1 MLDFKGKKVG
11 AILSCNEIQKYIDWI
26 PYAAKAWENNGAV
39 PVIILVNHDVIPE
52 NLKVEGWDVRLLP
65 KIEGILSS
73 YQAQIVR
80 QFYAGILVEYDAV
93 ITSDL
98 DTICL
103 PSKTF
108 FERYINESI
117 EDNKFIATR
126 YNHPEIFIPWN
137 VAPPKIWSEVM
148 GGINTVE
155 DVVTYIK
162 SIFEQ
167 GGGYQNV
174 NNFKHPNVYYT
185 IDQMVLTKQVFEYAM
200 DKNTQG
206 KGQVN
211 GIIQTSI
218 TPDMDW
224 AHHRNY
230 MVPYINNNK
239 VKIID
244 KLDLFQ
250 SYITEDGKVIEAG
263 TYQWNNNDKKEITL
277 EDLNPE
283 RHICLGTGNATNFSK
298 EILDWTLNNLWK

>member
-11 AILSCNEIQKYIDWI
+11 AILSCNEIQKYMDWV
-26 PYAAKAWENNGAV
+26 PYAAKAWENNGAT
-39 PVIILVNHDVIPE
+39 PVIILINHESIPE
-52 NLKVEGWDVRLLP
+52 KLKGKGWDVRLLP

-73 YQAQIVR
+73 YQSQIVR
-80 QFYAGILVEYDAV
+80 QFYAGILVEYDAI

-137 VAPPKIWSEVM
+137 VAPPQIWSKVM

-155 DVVTYIK
+155 DVVECIK

-167 GGGYQNV
+167 GGGLQNV
-174 NNFKHPNVYYT
+174 DNFKHPNTYYT

-200 DKNTQG
+200 KEDTHG
-206 KGQVN
+206 KGQIN
-211 GIIQTSI
+211 GVVQTP
-218 TPDMDW
+218 TTHNMDW

-230 MVPYINNNK
+230 TIPYINNDK

-250 SYITEDGKVIEAG
+250 SYITPDGKVTEAG
-263 TYQWNNNDKKEITL
+263 TYQWNNNDKREITL
-277 EDLNPE
+277 EDINPE

-298 EILDWTLNNLWK
+298 EILDWALNNLWK